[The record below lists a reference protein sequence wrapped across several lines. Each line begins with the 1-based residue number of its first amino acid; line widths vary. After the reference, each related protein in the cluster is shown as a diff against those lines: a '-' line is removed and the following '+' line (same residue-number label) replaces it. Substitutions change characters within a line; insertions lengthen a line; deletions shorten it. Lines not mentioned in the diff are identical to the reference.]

1 MMSGTT
7 KRHCETH
14 AVHRTKRLADA
25 EGDVGELA
33 LAIHLV
39 EAWGDHTPSPKGPKV
54 DNFDWFL

>member
-1 MMSGTT
+1 
-7 KRHCETH
+7 
-14 AVHRTKRLADA
+14 VHRTKRLADA